1 MDNILKAI
9 SLKEKLDALRPIN
22 ASLEREIWDRFR
34 LDWNYHSNKIEG
46 NSLTYGETKALLL
59 FNITAQGKPLKD
71 HFEITGHNEAVNWV
85 LDVVKGDRSITEN
98 FIRELHK
105 LILKEP
111 YQTKTI
117 SQDGIP
123 GTKTVRV
130 GEYKSSDNHVITRTG
145 EIFRFASATETPAM
159 MSDLVSWYV
168 EKVEENYKP
177 ILLATEFHYKFIR
190 IHPFDDGNGRTARI
204 LMNFIL
210 MKFGFPPVIVRE
222 DQKEAY
228 LSTLEQADADNT
240 DPFVEFISDRLIESQ
255 ELMLDAIKSGKVP
268 DDNDIEKRFKLLDAR
283 ISEISEGGKKSRN
296 QADIDLFKSES
307 ASLLY
312 QRLIEAHSK
321 FSEYYDQTMKHYK
334 VDDKNSILFNMDFGN
349 FQRKN
354 IKSFKYVG
362 RIRARYSPNSIDLVY
377 EYLSV
382 NRFWNESIMS
392 LDYGTA
398 LNEETLKT
406 IIDFTVNEHIRYI
419 KTKIT

>member
-1 MDNILKAI
+1 MMDNILKAI
-9 SLKEKLDALRPIN
+9 SLKEKLDALRPID

-145 EIFRFASATETPAM
+145 EIFRFASAAETPAM
-159 MSDLVSWYV
+159 MSDLVSWYGA
-168 EKVEENYKP
+168 KVAENYEP

-190 IHPFDDGNGRTARI
+190 IHPFDDGNGRAARI

-222 DQKEAY
+222 DQKEDY
-228 LSTLEQADADNT
+228 LSTLEQAL
-240 DPFVEFISDRLIESQ
+240 SLIH
-255 ELMLDAIKSGKVP
+255 
-268 DDNDIEKRFKLLDAR
+268 
-283 ISEISEGGKKSRN
+283 ISEPTRP
-296 QADIDLFKSES
+296 
-307 ASLLY
+307 Y
-312 QRLIEAHSK
+312 
-321 FSEYYDQTMKHYK
+321 
-334 VDDKNSILFNMDFGN
+334 
-349 FQRKN
+349 
-354 IKSFKYVG
+354 
-362 RIRARYSPNSIDLVY
+362 
-377 EYLSV
+377 
-382 NRFWNESIMS
+382 
-392 LDYGTA
+392 
-398 LNEETLKT
+398 
-406 IIDFTVNEHIRYI
+406 
-419 KTKIT
+419 

>member
-9 SLKEKLDALRPIN
+9 SLKEKLDALRPIDV
-22 ASLEREIWDRFR
+22 SLEREIWDRFR

-71 HFEITGHNEAVNWV
+71 HFEITGHNEAVKWV

-117 SQDGIP
+117 SPDGIP
-123 GTKTVRV
+123 GTKTVKV

-145 EIFRFASATETPAM
+145 EIFRFARAAETPAM
-159 MSDLVSWYV
+159 MSDLVSWYGA
-168 EKVEENYKP
+168 KIAENYEP
-177 ILLATEFHYKFIR
+177 ILLATEFHYKFVR
-190 IHPFDDGNGRTARI
+190 IHPFDDGNGRAARI

-222 DQKEAY
+222 DQKEDY

-255 ELMLDAIKSGKVP
+255 ELMLDAIKAGKVP
-268 DDNDIEKRFKLLDAR
+268 DDKDIEKRFKLLDAR
-283 ISEISEGGKKSRN
+283 IKEVSEGGKKSRN
-296 QADIDLFKSES
+296 QTDIDFFMSEW
-307 ASLLY
+307 ANPLY

-321 FSEYYDQTMKHYK
+321 FGEYYSLSMTSNKFDHETQLI
-334 VDDKNSILFNMDFGN
+334 VEIDFGS
-349 FQRKN
+349 FLKKN
-354 IKSFKYVG
+354 VKSFRYIG
-362 RIRARYSPNSIDLVY
+362 RLIANYSPNSIDIDY
-377 EYLSV
+377 QYLSGK
-382 NRFWNESIMS
+382 RFWNESIMR
-392 LDYGTA
+392 LDYGTSF
-398 LNEETLKT
+398 NEETLKT

-419 KTKIT
+419 ESKMT